1 MANVLAVVLAASSS
15 AVDFSRATLPRDGN
29 ALHVSSNSSLLRLA
43 SAKVQH
49 DLPYRLANSTQLLL
63 LETFA
68 NIESWPTLQESIDFY
83 VQQLVK

>member
-15 AVDFSRATLPRDGN
+15 AVDFSRSALPRDGN

-43 SAKVQH
+43 QH
-49 DLPYRLANSTQLLL
+49 DLPCRLANSTQIPV

-68 NIESWPTLQESIDFY
+68 NIGSWPTLQESMTS
-83 VQQLVK
+83 LSNSL